1 MNEEKGFANDKKL
14 VENVTENKEVDKDSS
29 IIDARIE
36 NFIKKLDKKV
46 GTPTLK
52 ECIEMTRKFYDGE
65 ISVDDM
71 NEFGSRIVIRAYIP
85 ILEKMQLMINVLTT
99 NQLKTGVVNPEIII
113 LELYKEIFFKVIL
126 GGYAQIRLGEA
137 DYQTYDNYDLLYPM
151 FNNYILSF
159 CKDDFKLFMNML
171 RDSMSLYGITNVTEA
186 MEQVDTEKMTE
197 VSKQNSDIMD
207 KLRENPEFLDKLM
220 NIAEFANPTTKKVVE
235 SLKEI
240 GYQGAR
246 NRLKNKDKDKDK
258 NEGKDKVIHLTE
270 IKDSNSEGSNDTQ
283 ED

>member
-1 MNEEKGFANDKKL
+1 MNEEKGLTNDKKL
-14 VENVTENKEVDKDSS
+14 VENATENKELDKDSS

-65 ISVDDM
+65 ISVDDI

-151 FNNYILSF
+151 FNNYILNF

-207 KLRENPEFLDKLM
+207 KLREDPEFLDKLM

-246 NRLKNKDKDKDK
+246 DRLKNKDKDKDK

-270 IKDSNSEGSNDTQ
+270 IKDSNSEGSNDTR

>member
-1 MNEEKGFANDKKL
+1 MNEEKGLTNDKKL
-14 VENVTENKEVDKDSS
+14 VENATENKELDKDSS

-46 GTPTLK
+46 DTPTLK

-99 NQLKTGVVNPEIII
+99 NQLKTGIVNPEIII

-197 VSKQNSDIMD
+197 VTKQNSDIMD
-207 KLRENPEFLDKLM
+207 KLREDPEFLDKLM

-246 NRLKNKDKDKDK
+246 DRLKNKDKDKDK
-258 NEGKDKVIHLTE
+258 NEEKDKVIHLTE
-270 IKDSNSEGSNDTQ
+270 IKDSNSEGSSDIQ
-283 ED
+283 KD

>member
-1 MNEEKGFANDKKL
+1 MSEEKVF
-14 VENVTENKEVDKDSS
+14 TENEKMIEDTTKTDKDSS
-29 IIDARIE
+29 IIDARVE
-36 NFIKKLDKKV
+36 NLIKRLDRKV

-137 DYQTYDNYDLLYPM
+137 DYQTYDNYDLLYPL
-151 FNNYILSF
+151 FNKYILSF

-186 MEQVDTEKMTE
+186 MEQVDTGKMAE

-207 KLRENPEFLDKLM
+207 KLREDPEFLDKLM
-220 NIAEFANPTTKKVVE
+220 NIAEFANPTTKKVVD

-246 NRLKNKDKDKDK
+246 DRLKNKDKNKDK

-270 IKDSNSEGSNDTQ
+270 IKDQNSEGNNDT
-283 ED
+283 